1 MAHNAAVINK
11 QKVKGSETS
20 LSVVE
25 IAKKR

>member
-1 MAHNAAVINK
+1 MARNVAVINK

-25 IAKKR
+25 IAKTQ